1 VCTSGDYERRAI
13 SESGRVEHHIV
24 DGRTGE
30 VAERATSVTVVAPLA
45 MVADGLATAAFALGP
60 ARGLDLLERH
70 GVKGLIVSPSLERFT
85 TRDA

>member
-1 VCTSGDYERRAI
+1 
-13 SESGRVEHHIV
+13 
-24 DGRTGE
+24 
-30 VAERATSVTVVAPLA
+30 
-45 MVADGLATAAFALGP
+45 LATAAFALGP